1 MLKSSGI
8 TVKELLSLEVMK
20 QAKVLAGE
28 GGLDRRIYKVNVMEV
43 PDIINWVGSGEFLI
57 TTAYSIKDDISKLDE
72 LIKQLNNKHI
82 TGIGIKTKRYIKEVP
97 KYILDTADKL
107 DFPLI
112 EIPQKVSHSEIMMPA
127 LTEIID
133 KQIKLIY
140 KIDNMHNTLINVMLK
155 GGNLEQIGYAIHES
169 IGNSFAIVENIFGSN
184 IIYCDDSIRVQIQQI
199 LYKERDKKENIY
211 FSYTKYSYDINNK
224 ETDVIN
230 GKNIERIKIPIYTK
244 NTNYGFM
251 YIWEDKKPMTAIE
264 LTVIE
269 ASTSIVALDL
279 VKRLSIFEIE
289 SKYKIEFLEDL
300 FSSDETRHNKA
311 LERASYFG
319 FNPEFSYAV
328 IVIALENFNHS
339 KNYTSYNDTYLQYLN
354 VKLLNII
361 DRLIKYIDGNVI
373 YGNKSDRLIILY
385 GLKSGINNYKNKI
398 MSFCKDIFININK
411 ESVNVNISMGIGRCY
426 NETARICK
434 SYKEANR
441 AVEYS
446 KDKMNSKPIH
456 YDDLG
461 IYRILSYDYLKPEL
475 QEFYKESLE
484 PLVEYDKRKG
494 TNLVETLRKYF
505 ECGRNLKKVSEKM
518 YTHYNTITY
527 RMNRIKEITG
537 VNFDNYDDK
546 LSLEISI
553 KIYDM
558 LSNNHLV

>member
-8 TVKELLSLEVMK
+8 TVRELLSLEVMK
-20 QAKVLAGE
+20 KAKVLAGE

-57 TTAYSIKDDISKLDE
+57 TTAYSIKDDIGKLNE
-72 LIKQLNNKHI
+72 LIRQLNKKRI
-82 TGIGIKTKRYIKEVP
+82 AGIGIKTKRYIEEVP

-107 DFPLI
+107 NFPLI
-112 EIPQKVSHSEIMMPA
+112 EIPHEVSHSEIMMPA

-133 KQIKLIY
+133 KQIKLLY

-155 GGNLEQIGYAIHES
+155 GGNLEQIAAAIYES
-169 IGNSFAIVENIFGSN
+169 IGNAFAIEENIFGSN
-184 IIYCDDSIRVQIQQI
+184 IIFCDDSIRIQIQQI
-199 LYKERDKKENIY
+199 LLKERDKKENIY
-211 FSYTKYSYDINNK
+211 FNYTKYNYDINNK
-224 ETDVIN
+224 ETDEID
-230 GKNIERIKIPIYTK
+230 GRNIKRVKIPIYTK
-244 NTNYGFM
+244 GINYGFI
-251 YIWEDKKPMTAIE
+251 YIWEDKKPMTAVE

-269 ASTSIVALDL
+269 ASTSIIALDL

-300 FSSDETRHNKA
+300 FSSDENRHNKA

-319 FNPEFSYAV
+319 FNPAFNYAV
-328 IVIALENFNHS
+328 IVISLENVNES
-339 KNYTSYNDTYLQYLN
+339 KNYTSYKKKYLQHLN

-361 DRLIKYIDGNVI
+361 DRLLRHIDDNVI

-385 GLKSGINNYKNKI
+385 GLKSGESDYKNKI
-398 MSFCKDIFININK
+398 MRFCNDIYLNINK
-411 ESVNVNISMGIGRCY
+411 EAINIKISIGVGRCY
-426 NETARICK
+426 NETTKICR
-434 SYKEANR
+434 SYREANR
-441 AVEYS
+441 AVENS

-461 IYRILSYDYLKPEL
+461 IYRILSYDYLRPEL

-484 PLVEYDKRKG
+484 PLVEYDKQKG

-505 ECGRNLKKVSEKM
+505 ECGRNLKKVSEEM

-537 VNFDNYDDK
+537 INFDNYDDK
-546 LSLEISI
+546 LNLEISI

-558 LSNNHLV
+558 LKNK